1 MQYCISAPFLASL
14 VGFMSSTS
22 RNYFQLIFYFFQV
35 NLRKKLHHHLLWGY
49 MTEENKKRKAVS
61 RQDQIQQLKAKVT
74 KLEAMERNQ
83 AKKIDTRRKILAGSY
98 LINKYIENPEGL
110 AKLLDSFLVSDND
123 RELFGLP
130 PIKKSD

>member
-1 MQYCISAPFLASL
+1 
-14 VGFMSSTS
+14 
-22 RNYFQLIFYFFQV
+22 
-35 NLRKKLHHHLLWGY
+35 
-49 MTEENKKRKAVS
+49 MTEEKANKKRKAVS
-61 RQDQIQQLKAKVT
+61 RHEQIQQLKAKVT

-110 AKLLDSFLVSDND
+110 AKLLDSFLVRDND

>member
-1 MQYCISAPFLASL
+1 
-14 VGFMSSTS
+14 
-22 RNYFQLIFYFFQV
+22 
-35 NLRKKLHHHLLWGY
+35 

-110 AKLLDSFLVSDND
+110 AKLLDSFLVRDND
-123 RELFGLP
+123 RELFGLKP
-130 PIKKSD
+130 LKKAEE

>member
-1 MQYCISAPFLASL
+1 
-14 VGFMSSTS
+14 
-22 RNYFQLIFYFFQV
+22 
-35 NLRKKLHHHLLWGY
+35 
-49 MTEENKKRKAVS
+49 MTEENTNKKRKAVS
-61 RQDQIQQLKAKVT
+61 RQEQIQQLKAKVT

-110 AKLLDSFLVSDND
+110 AKLLDSFLVRDND